1 MVGQFLLDG
10 FRWLIHFRPHHT
22 SQQPTWQE
30 GWVELSH
37 WPFCAFL
44 SAFLSNIGLNV
55 ARKKEAIE
63 NAHKVAAWTKKV
75 MIERQNSGSGGGG
88 EWMAPPEVR
97 IEKIRMEKPGWKD
110 TEDSGDCLSEYE
122 FALDQEWEFP
132 RDLLELGP
140 VLGEGAFGKVLKGE
154 AHCTMF
160 RDDATPSNQ
169 AGGTVETVTTGGR
182 LVISSSAREPVTV
195 AVKMLKEGHTDGEMI
210 DFVKEMEIMKQI
222 GRHVNIINLLGVC
235 TQPSGQPLLVIVE
248 YAEHGNLRDFL
259 RARRPDLANF
269 REENRHVSLRDM
281 LSFGWQ
287 VALGMEFLHSRRCVH
302 RDLAARNVLVGAE
315 GRVKVADFG
324 LARDLTECEYY
335 RKTGDGKLPV
345 KWMSPES
352 LFQRTANSMSD
363 VWSYGVLLWEI
374 VTWGDSPYRNVRSL
388 EALLELIKGGYRMP
402 RPDHCPWSLYSVI
415 KECWSYQPEARPTW
429 QTLVATLRSLYNQAS
444 PGTYLTLLSPIS
456 HPTPTS
462 SPETS
467 GHRLKKQ
474 GRQPPESTVQYSCEE
489 PHYLRP
495 RTLSECSNLSSE
507 LEVAR
512 SPLSPWAEGSRRVYF
527 SHGGESLG
535 DRVGEEDPLVEKRGS
550 SESGYCTTTS
560 RGRTTSTSDN
570 VFI

>member
-1 MVGQFLLDG
+1 
-10 FRWLIHFRPHHT
+10 
-22 SQQPTWQE
+22 
-30 GWVELSH
+30 
-37 WPFCAFL
+37 
-44 SAFLSNIGLNV
+44 
-55 ARKKEAIE
+55 
-63 NAHKVAAWTKKV
+63 
-75 MIERQNSGSGGGG
+75 
-88 EWMAPPEVR
+88 
-97 IEKIRMEKPGWKD
+97 
-110 TEDSGDCLSEYE
+110 
-122 FALDQEWEFP
+122 
-132 RDLLELGP
+132 
-140 VLGEGAFGKVLKGE
+140 
-154 AHCTMF
+154 
-160 RDDATPSNQ
+160 
-169 AGGTVETVTTGGR
+169 
-182 LVISSSAREPVTV
+182 
-195 AVKMLKEGHTDGEMI
+195 
-210 DFVKEMEIMKQI
+210 MKQI

-235 TQPSGQPLLVIVE
+235 TQPGGQPLLVIVE
-248 YAEHGNLRDFL
+248 FAEHGNLRDFL
-259 RARRPDLANF
+259 RARRPDLAHY

-374 VTWGDSPYRNVRSL
+374 VTWGDSPYKNVRSL

-429 QTLVATLRSLYNQAS
+429 QNLVATLRSLYNQAL
-444 PGTYLTLLSPIS
+444 PGTYLELLSAVS

-462 SPETS
+462 SPENS
-467 GHRLKKQ
+467 DVRLKKQ
-474 GRQPPESTVQYSCEE
+474 VSAGKHPPDSRSPPCQE

-495 RTLSECSNLSSE
+495 RTLSECSNRSRP
-507 LEVAR
+507 EVIR
-512 SPLSPWAEGSRRVYF
+512 SPLSPWAQGSPLQHQEPPPWAQGSPLKHQEPPQNFSPWAEGSRRVYF
-527 SHGGESLG
+527 SQ
-535 DRVGEEDPLVEKRGS
+535 GEETVDGEEAPLVEKRGS

-560 RGRTTSTSDN
+560 SRGRTTSTSDN
-570 VFI
+570 VFL